1 MMALSKN
8 STSIYFGT
16 RHICKKHEATI
27 DLQHLETCDQFAY
40 DQSLRGLIDR
50 LRAENIRDWEPD
62 R

>member
-27 DLQHLETCDQFAY
+27 DLQHLETCDQFSM
-40 DQSLRGLIDR
+40 DQPLRELVDR
-50 LRAENIRDWEPD
+50 LKRENIRDWEPD